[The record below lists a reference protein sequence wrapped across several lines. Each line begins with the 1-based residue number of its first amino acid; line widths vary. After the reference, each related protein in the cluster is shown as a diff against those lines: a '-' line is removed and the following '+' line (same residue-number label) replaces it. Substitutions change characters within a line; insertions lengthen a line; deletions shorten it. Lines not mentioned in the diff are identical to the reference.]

1 MLRNSDNKS
10 RRQNSVDD
18 CSAVFLPLPFQR
30 SLLSPFLQAAFLGP
44 SSSRKPSQTST
55 ALAASLPCL
64 STLPLYSTG
73 AVLGDSE
80 CWSVSLPLSL
90 SGGPTGSSGQGMEAE
105 GAEARGWGGAM
116 LAQQAPPP
124 KPPEISAQEVYP
136 GSCGDSTQNLQTSR
150 LTEGGGWTPAMC
162 PGQQRKEDTCFGAF
176 LSVFYFKG
184 KNNNKK
190 KTVQKPIFQCQP
202 CLSPTPGHPLAQA

>member
-80 CWSVSLPLSL
+80 CWSLSLPLSL

-105 GAEARGWGGAM
+105 GAEARGWGGGNVSTAGPSPE
-116 LAQQAPPP
+116 APRNLCTGSLPRVMWGLHTEPP
-124 KPPEISAQEVYP
+124 
-136 GSCGDSTQNLQTSR
+136 DLQTH
-150 LTEGGGWTPAMC
+150 GGWRLDPSHVSRAAA
-162 PGQQRKEDTCFGAF
+162 QRGHLFRSFSFRF
-176 LSVFYFKG
+176 LF
-184 KNNNKK
+184 
-190 KTVQKPIFQCQP
+190 
-202 CLSPTPGHPLAQA
+202 